1 MTDTELEE
9 LVDLDLAEFS
19 SALDGM
25 SAEDLQQVR
34 RHPVVTYIAY
44 RVCSPAQRQAHFPAS
59 EEYYLAQA
67 RMADRRWKFQCHK
80 TRVG

>member
-1 MTDTELEE
+1 MTDTELER
-9 LVDLDLAEFS
+9 LIDLNLAGFL

-34 RHPVVTYIAY
+34 NHPVIRYITY
-44 RVCSPAQRQAHFPAS
+44 RVCSDSERREHFPAA

-67 RMADRRWKFQCHK
+67 RISDRRWKFQCQK
-80 TRVG
+80 TANA